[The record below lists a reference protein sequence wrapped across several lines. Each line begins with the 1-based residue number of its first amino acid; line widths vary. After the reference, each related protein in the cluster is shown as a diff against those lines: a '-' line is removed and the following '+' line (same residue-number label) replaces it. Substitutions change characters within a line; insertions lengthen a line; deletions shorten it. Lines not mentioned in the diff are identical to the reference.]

1 MSNNHARLATAATEV
16 ERTDRPLR
24 RDAEANR
31 RRLLDAASEAFAAHG
46 LDASVEEI
54 AHSAGVGMGTLYRR
68 FPTKEVLIQQLVHN
82 LLDDVLAAGRRALT
96 APGETGLALFLREA
110 ATLQHAQRGCLS
122 RTWNVPLPADF
133 RPEFYRILT
142 ELLLRAQTAGTIR
155 TDCTVNDLTV
165 VFWAV
170 RGIIESTGDGPSG
183 AWLRHLDIVLA
194 GLHPNATAP
203 SRRHVLHT
211 LGSDGPDVSPLTC

>member
-68 FPTKEVLIQQLVHN
+68 FPTKEVL
-82 LLDDVLAAGRRALT
+82 
-96 APGETGLALFLREA
+96 
-110 ATLQHAQRGCLS
+110 
-122 RTWNVPLPADF
+122 
-133 RPEFYRILT
+133 
-142 ELLLRAQTAGTIR
+142 
-155 TDCTVNDLTV
+155 
-165 VFWAV
+165 
-170 RGIIESTGDGPSG
+170 
-183 AWLRHLDIVLA
+183 
-194 GLHPNATAP
+194 
-203 SRRHVLHT
+203 
-211 LGSDGPDVSPLTC
+211 